1 MLCANQLNR
10 VWLGIPSNECQPDPV
25 LSADGF
31 KTYHNKTVDS
41 IVLLTV
47 VGCAALVPGTHMPGR
62 KNKTLDDGRR
72 SLGPRN
78 LSSPNV
84 QADTLDRKTRQQL
97 FYECH
102 ACILGRTKL
111 LKEEPFTQ
119 TKAEVLMN
127 RQYGKRQSHCV
138 LYCLED
144 SIRFEKTKL
153 LGIQPLRNFVK
164 YKSVKHVFI
173 FEEKPD
179 AFMLCIDSGRSDRR
193 TYEGFKCKRK
203 EDVLAIC
210 DLIYKAS
217 QDPEYLLRDLVP
229 IRDVSRYSDLSIP
242 IQYRSATEIRHLS
255 HPTHSLN
262 DMVLESSA
270 IRVDN
275 MAPEDYTCLRH
286 VDAMRPTF
294 SEEQLCKESYEE
306 RNIQQKSLIYNPTV
320 YATNYTVS
328 NSAEDAMKR
337 GGIKAETLREK
348 LEQRLSDD
356 GWEVS
361 VTYLQWDNIHGA
373 VINDCGPIYMYIAR
387 HLRTGENG
395 Y

>member
-1 MLCANQLNR
+1 M
-10 VWLGIPSNECQPDPV
+10 PS
-25 LSADGF
+25 
-31 KTYHNKTVDS
+31 
-41 IVLLTV
+41 
-47 VGCAALVPGTHMPGR
+47 R
-62 KNKTLDDGRR
+62 KNRNLDDGGR

-111 LKEEPFTQ
+111 QKEEPFTQ

-153 LGIQPLRNFVK
+153 LGIQPLRNFVQ
-164 YKSVKHVFI
+164 YKSIKHVFI
-173 FEEKPD
+173 FEEKAD

-217 QDPEYLLRDLVP
+217 QDPEHLLRDMVP

-242 IQYRSATEIRHLS
+242 IRYHSATEVRHS
-255 HPTHSLN
+255 THPTHSLS
-262 DMVLESSA
+262 DMTLESSA
-270 IRVDN
+270 IRLDSV
-275 MAPEDYTCLRH
+275 APEDYTRLRH
-286 VDAMRPTF
+286 VDVMRPTF
-294 SEEQLCKESYEE
+294 DEEQLCKEFYGEK
-306 RNIQQKSLIYNPTV
+306 NIQHQDLIYNPTV
-320 YATNYTVS
+320 CATNYTML
-328 NSAEDAMKR
+328 NSTDDAVKR
-337 GGIKAETLREK
+337 GSIKAEILREK
-348 LEQRLSDD
+348 LERKLSDD
-356 GWEVS
+356 SWEVS
-361 VTYLQWDNIHGA
+361 VTYLQWDNVHGA